1 MEDKWLKS
9 PGFRQSVRE
18 TDEGRKGDLVGGI
31 SLVGYRGCG
40 RPVSYGEKK
49 KKKANRK
56 RLMHEKKQLWTER
69 KVLVLHLFLHFKGLD
84 S

>member
-1 MEDKWLKS
+1 MEDKWLKG

-40 RPVSYGEKK
+40 RPVSYGGKK
-49 KKKANRK
+49 KKR
-56 RLMHEKKQLWTER
+56 QTER
-69 KVLVLHLFLHFKGLD
+69 D
-84 S
+84 